1 MLYTYANWDAWLRTA
16 PMRDKSQS
24 TTTKAS
30 AAGAGG
36 GRICSTPGRNRISSE
51 IGSGDTTATVL
62 PSRRRP
68 HASASMEPRQ
78 SGSGSTWDVMTNDS
92 WRSIACAS
100 RSSPSGPA
108 IAILLAGAGRFRL
121 DADLG
126 RRVRAA
132 GKRAQQPVDAVA
144 PFNGIVELKGD
155 LRRVP
160 QADALAQLRA
170 NIALRVRQHRQRL
183 LFLLLVAED

>member
-1 MLYTYANWDAWLRTA
+1 
-16 PMRDKSQS
+16 
-24 TTTKAS
+24 
-30 AAGAGG
+30 
-36 GRICSTPGRNRISSE
+36 
-51 IGSGDTTATVL
+51 TTATVL

-108 IAILLAGAGRFRL
+108 IAILLAGAGGFRL

-170 NIALRVRQHRQRL
+170 NVALRVRQRRQRL
-183 LFLLLVAED
+183 LFLLLVAEDADENLGVAQGTRQYHVGHGHDPDPGVLHLAQNVARLPLQVFPDPLCTGDRH